1 MICEPGVGR
10 FAGRPFALIEAPKTL
25 TRFMAT
31 PESLVHP
38 LIKEK
43 SIASDKRETELIFR
57 SMRNTSRVAGRSTRL
72 AQRCMI
78 PHARWLVQRSAC

>member
-43 SIASDKRETELIFR
+43 SIASDKRETVPCATPR
-57 SMRNTSRVAGRSTRL
+57 ASPGA
-72 AQRCMI
+72 
-78 PHARWLVQRSAC
+78 ARDSPSAA